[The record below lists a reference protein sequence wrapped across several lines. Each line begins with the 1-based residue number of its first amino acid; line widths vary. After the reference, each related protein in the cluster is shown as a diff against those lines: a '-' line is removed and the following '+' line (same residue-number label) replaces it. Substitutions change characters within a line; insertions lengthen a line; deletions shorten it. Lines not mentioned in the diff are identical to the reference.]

1 MATTY
6 NKNTDYQALINK
18 AVASGDLT
26 SAAKYEQQ
34 RNAKIADSG
43 STEYAQTNNYTG
55 YLPKTHNGVTYT
67 PATDYSELLNSA
79 ISSGNW
85 TAAKQYETQRN
96 AKIDGENLSSQ
107 WAKTYYTGTGDS
119 SSSGSYESE
128 YSDALNSILGAYQDA
143 ISSAG
148 GVSMPGLSLPDYV
161 GAYDELIDELLNK
174 IANREEF
181 SYNSEEDPLFQQYKD
196 LYTKQGQLAMEDTM
210 GVAAGLTGGYSSS
223 YSQAV
228 GQQQY
233 NAYLEKLTEMM
244 PEFYDRAYGQYR
256 DEGTDMKDLY
266 GLYIDRDQVDFQRYQ
281 QEVANAQAEYQA
293 AAAAASAAAAAE
305 QNNISNLA
313 NLYGIVSGAD
323 DTAYNRYL
331 DSWNMDQTELDRSY
345 QQFQNMYEQ
354 AQTNKANAKSEV
366 DAILKAG
373 GMPSS
378 SLISASGVSSEYINA
393 MNSLY
398 GGNTTTTSYSGSSGS
413 SSKKTTSAEPTI
425 TNKTGNGWVYVNGLG
440 RYTYDELTTKV
451 NSGEIKETYN
461 KKNNTYT
468 YTKKSR

>member
-1 MATTY
+1 MALSNKEISQLLAKEDAAD
-6 NKNTDYQALINK
+6 NKNRTNSTK
-18 AVASGDLT
+18 S
-26 SAAKYEQQ
+26 SAASKAFSSSLTK
-34 RNAKIADSG
+34 NN
-43 STEYAQTNNYTG
+43 TNTASKDITAN
-55 YLPKTHNGVTYT
+55 NGLTYT
-67 PATDYSELLNSA
+67 VSPSTNSPYKYNVTEKTNSPSYNSQYTDKLNDLLSR
-79 ISSGNW
+79 
-85 TAAKQYETQRN
+85 YE
-96 AKIDGENLSSQ
+96 
-107 WAKTYYTGTGDS
+107 
-119 SSSGSYESE
+119 
-128 YSDALNSILGAYQDA
+128 DA
-143 ISSAG
+143 INNSG
-148 GVSMPGLSLPDYV
+148 GISMPGLSLPDYV